1 MLNDKKRVNLL
12 CEKMLNYANNNRKK
26 QYIYEKNQVIISDT
40 GAVGSDWG
48 DASYLDNCFVTIA
61 DSIST
66 SIQEIIYDQ
75 TTHTHSDRQT
85 VAPYIDLQGRRLQGL
100 PPRKG
105 LYIRKGRKVLIR

>member
-1 MLNDKKRVNLL
+1 MRGAEGAGNSAPVT
-12 CEKMLNYANNNRKK
+12 
-26 QYIYEKNQVIISDT
+26 T
-40 GAVGSDWG
+40 GRTPEGAGTVVLVLALG

-105 LYIRKGRKVLIR
+105 IYIRKGRKVLLR